1 MQKATRRRVLAGA
14 SAAMAFGLV
23 LTGCAGPSG
32 GSTTPEPTETATDG
46 GTTAPE
52 TSANNP
58 FGVAE
63 NSVIDLV
70 VFNGGYGID
79 YAKNA
84 AEIVEKN
91 LGNGTTVNLHD
102 TVQISAELQPR
113 FVSKT
118 PPDVFN
124 NDGAQS
130 IAVTSILDSLGTLD
144 ELWETENYDGVKIAD
159 AVFPGVKESGVY
171 DNKFVYANYVMT
183 AFGLWYSQSLFDELG
198 VEAPKTWDDLNALCA
213 TAKENDKYLFVF
225 GKEAAPYW
233 SWFVLDAAIKQEGT
247 GVVNDISNLVEGAWS
262 NASVQTALTGLK
274 KLVDDGCFVPGGS
287 GTQFTQ
293 AQAAWSNDQKALM
306 YYSGSW
312 IENEMKEAT
321 ADDFQM
327 KFSPVPLLSA
337 SGSAM
342 PFEAIQAGPAG
353 QWVIP
358 ADAANAAGGKE
369 FLRAM
374 YSKEAAA
381 FFAEKVLT
389 PTVVKDTVPAD
400 GFGSTALASTVAGI
414 DAAGTNTF
422 AYVPTLWYDY
432 YGIDMKPDWNSFL
445 DGQLSVADFT
455 AKLEALN
462 ATAAADPDKT
472 KNEFSY

>member
-1 MQKATRRRVLAGA
+1 MQKVMRRRMLTGA
-14 SAAMAFGLV
+14 TAAMAFGLV
-23 LTGCAGPSG
+23 LTGCAGPTG
-32 GSTTPEPTETATDG
+32 GGAAPEE
-46 GTTAPE
+46 TTAESNAPAAE
-52 TSANNP
+52 ASANNP

-63 NSVIDLV
+63 NSTVDLV

-84 AEIVEKN
+84 AEMVEKN
-91 LGNGTTVNLHD
+91 LANGTKVNLHD

-130 IAVTSILDSLGTLD
+130 IAVTSLLNELATLD
-144 ELWETENYDGVKIAD
+144 ELFETENYDGVKIAD
-159 AVFPGVKESGVY
+159 AVYPGVKESGVY
-171 DNKFVYANYVMT
+171 DGKFIYANYVMT
-183 AFGLWYSQSLFDELG
+183 AFGLWYSQSLFDEMGL
-198 VEAPKTWDDLNALCA
+198 EAPKTWDDLDALC
-213 TAKENDKYLFVF
+213 TAAKADGKYLFVF

-233 SWFVLDAAIKQEGT
+233 SWLVLDAAIKQEGT
-247 GVVNDISNLVEGAWS
+247 GVINDISNLKEGAWS
-262 NASVQTALTGLK
+262 NASVQDAITRLK
-274 KLVDDGCFVPGGS
+274 KLIDDGCFVPGGS

-293 AQAAWSNDQKALM
+293 AQAQWSNDKNALM
-306 YYSGSW
+306 YFSGSW

-327 KFSPVPLLSA
+327 KFSPVPLLA
-337 SGSAM
+337 DGAAM

-353 QWVIP
+353 QWTIP

-381 FFAEKVLT
+381 FFSENVLT
-389 PTVVKDTVPAD
+389 PTVVKDTVPED
-400 GFGSTALASTVAGI
+400 GFGSTALASTVKGLADAGE
-414 DAAGTNTF
+414 NTW
-422 AYVPTLWYDY
+422 AYVPTIWYDY
-432 YGIDMKPDWNSFL
+432 YGIDMKPVWNSFL

-455 AKLEALN
+455 AELEKLN
-462 ATAAADPDKT
+462 AAAASDPDKT
-472 KNEFSY
+472 KNEFNY